1 MRTDR
6 YLIRAVKYFVLLI
19 VLIVALYALSYYFES
34 TPMSVEDYI
43 AMLRADE
50 RSKWLLPVLI
60 LLALAYPAFGYM
72 TRSLPISLEQNRAG
86 VDAAMTACEFE
97 LTGEREEEALALI
110 KNLRGC
116 AVVSC
121 LIAVASCASAVG
133 GRIGGVVGGRSNG
146 DPRSS
151 RGGGA
156 GHLSLGNLYEKREW
170 RRTLNI
176 SCVALRRRWRSWP
189 WRLC

>member
-60 LLALAYPAFGYM
+60 LLSLAYPAFGYM
-72 TRSLPISLEQNRAG
+72 TRSLSISLEQNRAG
-86 VDAAMTACEFE
+86 IDAAMAACDFE
-97 LTGEREEEALALI
+97 LTGERDGV
-110 KNLRGC
+110 LRYRSTSLSRRARLLWEDELEVWSEGDRTMIRGHRE
-116 AVVSC
+116 AVVQ
-121 LIAVASCASAVG
+121 
-133 GRIGGVVGGRSNG
+133 VVYRSEIYMRKENG
-146 DPRSS
+146 EE
-151 RGGGA
+151 
-156 GHLSLGNLYEKREW
+156 L
-170 RRTLNI
+170 
-176 SCVALRRRWRSWP
+176 
-189 WRLC
+189 

>member
-97 LTGEREEEALALI
+97 LR
-110 KNLRGC
+110 
-116 AVVSC
+116 
-121 LIAVASCASAVG
+121 ASARVCCC
-133 GRIGGVVGGRSNG
+133 IV
-146 DPRSS
+146 P
-151 RGGGA
+151 
-156 GHLSLGNLYEKREW
+156 
-170 RRTLNI
+170 
-176 SCVALRRRWRSWP
+176 RRRRVVRVCCGRTNWRCG
-189 WRLC
+189 RRAIER